1 MSKEFPANTAHWQ
14 EFALYTFVTVM
25 LLYSQNLFLLVIES
39 HFYISNSRILFG
51 VILPFLGFYFWICIC
66 LHWVSVNVEI
76 LENEAETPW
85 SLELHIFDEAETMLN
100 INLINRNQ
108 LAVTRSIFLR
118 MGDTI
123 CDLTVFWSLKWIE
136 FQLLF
141 VKEVFH

>member
-25 LLYSQNLFLLVIES
+25 LLYSQNLFLFS
-39 HFYISNSRILFG
+39 YWISLLYLKFPNFVWSNFA
-51 VILPFLGFYFWICIC
+51 FLGFYFWICIC
-66 LHWVSVNVEI
+66 LHWVFVNVEI